1 MQRGLHPPIG
11 WFDRESKLVW
21 SAYIFPVILFF
32 YMWSTD
38 TDAMNSFF
46 CAAALSCFIRAVL
59 LILEMLSFAL
69 SRKPFKHIKN

>member
-1 MQRGLHPPIG
+1 MNRGIRPPIG
-11 WFDRESKLVW
+11 WFDRKSNLSW
-21 SAYIFPVILFF
+21 ITYIIPAILFF
-32 YMWSTD
+32 YMWTTG

-69 SRKPFKHIKN
+69 SKKPLEQNEK